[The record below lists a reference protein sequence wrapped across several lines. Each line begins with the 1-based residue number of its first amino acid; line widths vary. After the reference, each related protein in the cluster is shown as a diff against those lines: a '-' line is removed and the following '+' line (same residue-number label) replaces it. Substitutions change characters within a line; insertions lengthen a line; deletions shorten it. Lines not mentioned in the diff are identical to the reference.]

1 MPWQGSACSGL
12 GIFLGCQ
19 VAGAGRNA
27 DGFPRQLMFLFSFYF
42 FLAFYIFFGSYFRCF
57 ADTNSFFG
65 RAAPGRDLP
74 GAGGI
79 QEGQLIIN

>member
-42 FLAFYIFFGSYFRCF
+42 FWLFIFFLVHILDVLQTQTAFLG
-57 ADTNSFFG
+57 
-65 RAAPGRDLP
+65 
-74 GAGGI
+74 
-79 QEGQLIIN
+79 GQLRAVTFPEQGGSRKGSS